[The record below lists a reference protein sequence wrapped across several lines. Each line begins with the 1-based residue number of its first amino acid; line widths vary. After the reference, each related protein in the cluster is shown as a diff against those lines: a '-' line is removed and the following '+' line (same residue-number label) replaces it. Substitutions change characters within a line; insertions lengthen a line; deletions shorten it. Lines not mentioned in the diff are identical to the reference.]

1 MYALLSAMSH
11 VCAVKL
17 IVLKEMIHEE
27 DVQTHGKE
35 FVGSREAEN
44 MMNVF
49 LIPTISSFNLLLQIK
64 GLEFFFSWRPR
75 TISQ

>member
-35 FVGSREAEN
+35 FVGSREDEN

-49 LIPTISSFNLLLQIK
+49 LIPTI
-64 GLEFFFSWRPR
+64 
-75 TISQ
+75 